1 MEEEIE
7 QLYREHSDAVYRYL
21 FLLVRNKETAEDLTQ
36 DAFFKAFKRLSSYRG
51 EASEA
56 TWLMRIARNV
66 TYDHFR
72 RKRIIRFFSFE
83 EDRHDTED
91 LETPEFSAL
100 RKEEAEELYAAI
112 STLKQDYKDVIIL
125 RKVQEYSIKDTAFI
139 LGWTEAKVKTKQ
151 TRALDALKRAY
162 GRKGEFLNEPVK

>member
-7 QLYREHSDAVYRYL
+7 RLYREHSDAVYRYV
-21 FLLVRNKETAEDLTQ
+21 FLLIRNKETAEDLTQ
-36 DAFFKAFKRLSSYRG
+36 DTFFKAFKRLDSYRG

-72 RKRIIRFFSFE
+72 RKRMIRFFRFE
-83 EDRHDTED
+83 DDRHDAEN

-100 RKEEAEELYAAI
+100 RKEEAEELYTAI
-112 STLKQDYKDVIIL
+112 GTLKQDYQDVIIL

-151 TRALDALKRAY
+151 TRALDVLRKVY
-162 GRKGEFLNEPVK
+162 GGKGEFLNEPVK